1 MSTLCIPYPDALTAV
16 LNLSH
21 QEFEQEA
28 RMALAVKLF
37 ESGRLTSGQSASL
50 VDIPRARFLLE
61 CSRWGADSV
70 NWDDREI
77 EIEFSGLENSRKG

>member
-1 MSTLCIPYPDALTAV
+1 MSTLCIEYPDALRAA
-16 LNLSH
+16 LNLSQ

-37 ESGRLTSGQSASL
+37 ESGRLTSGQAASL

-61 CSRWGADSV
+61 CARWGAASV
-70 NWDDREI
+70 NWDDEEI
-77 EIEFSGLENSRKG
+77 AIEFRDLKTHA

>member
-1 MSTLCIPYPDALTAV
+1 MNTLCIQYPDTLTAV
-16 LNLSH
+16 LNLSQ

-37 ESGRLTSGQSASL
+37 ESGRLTSGQAAHL
-50 VDIPRARFLLE
+50 AEMPRARFLLE

-70 NWDDREI
+70 YWDDKEI
-77 EIEFSGLENSRKG
+77 EIELSGLKESVMM

>member
-1 MSTLCIPYPDALTAV
+1 MSTLCIQYPDSLTAV
-16 LNLSH
+16 LNLSQ

-37 ESGRLTSGQSASL
+37 ETGRLTSGQAATL
-50 VDIPRARFLLE
+50 VEIPRARFLLE

-70 NWDDREI
+70 HWDDKEI
-77 EIEFSGLENSRKG
+77 EIELSGLND